1 MGVWAK
7 SNFTWA
13 VKLQYALIMSDDK
26 NIFGCYVSITQAYP
40 DADQQ
45 TKDLATEQGRLFRA
59 YVWSEKGICETIKKL
74 NQDDYGKDLKLAL
87 FQFYV
92 NPIPMMEQAL
102 KEIEAYRKNEKSI
115 GIPIVVNDK
124 NFFSKSEE
132 ERFSFLKQSVLQ
144 KLDLLAEVVKKKKL
158 DTKMELLK
166 SDLEKVLA

>member
-1 MGVWAK
+1 MGVRTK
-7 SNFTWA
+7 SNFTWT
-13 VKLQYALIMSDDK
+13 VKLQYALTMSDDK
-26 NIFGCYVSITQAYP
+26 NIFGCYVSVTQAYP
-40 DADQQ
+40 DADKQ
-45 TKDLATEQGRLFRA
+45 TKDLATEQGRLFRT
-59 YVWSEKGICETIKKL
+59 YIWGEKGICDTLKKL

-124 NFFSKSEE
+124 NFFSQTDEG
-132 ERFSFLKQSVLQ
+132 RYSFLKQSILQ

-158 DTKMELLK
+158 DTNMDQLK
-166 SDLEKVLA
+166 TDLQKILN